1 MGRLRGAAH
10 AAVVIAALASVV
22 LILYGGRRNS
32 SGVLLILFVIWVL
45 SPFVGLALANR
56 MSTRWPAGAQTGLHT
71 VMLIVAGASL
81 AVYVNA
87 VLISPPAKLAA
98 PFLIVPLIS
107 WLIILIV
114 VLTLRPAPAPRQHP
128 PPSA

>member
-1 MGRLRGAAH
+1 M
-10 AAVVIAALASVV
+10 IAALASVV

-45 SPFVGLALANR
+45 SPFVGLALANK
-56 MSTRWPAGAQTGLHT
+56 MSVRWPAGAQTGLHV

-98 PFLIVPLIS
+98 PFLIVPLVS

-114 VLTLRPAPAPRQHP
+114 VLIAAMKK
-128 PPSA
+128 A